1 MIKKDIIIGN
11 VPDGD
16 VSVAALLVQRA
27 GKFSSS
33 VYIEKGTK
41 RINAKSIMGVMTLQL
56 EKDETFTI
64 AAEGDDEE
72 EAAAAMEAFFA

>member
-1 MIKKDIIIGN
+1 MIKKDIIIGS

-27 GKFSSS
+27 GRYTSS

-56 EKDETFTI
+56 EKGEDFTI
-64 AAEGDDEE
+64 VAEGADEA
-72 EAAAAMEAFFA
+72 EAIASMEAFFS